1 LKGDGKMLF
10 EINDLSL
17 VYKSKTEEFF
27 ALSNVSFKVDKNT
40 MFGIFGP
47 SGSGKSSLL
56 YVLSGLRKPT
66 SGEIIYKGKSFLK
79 LSDTERNQ
87 IRKKEFQFI
96 FQQFFLIPYLNVLE
110 NVLVS
115 ISISGGNKD
124 VVMEILEKLELKD
137 KIKRFPYELS
147 IGERQ
152 RVAVARALVTNA
164 EVIFADEPTAS
175 LNTDLGLK
183 VVTLLSEYKK
193 KGTIILIT
201 HDNVMIEK
209 CDKIVNLRDGKII

>member
-1 LKGDGKMLF
+1 MLF
-10 EINDLSL
+10 EVNNLSL
-17 VYKSKTEEFF
+17 VYKSKTEEFS
-27 ALSNVSFKVDKNT
+27 ALKDVSFKVDKNV

-56 YVLSGLRKPT
+56 YVLSGLRRPT
-66 SGEIIYKGKSFLK
+66 TGEIIYKGKEFLK
-79 LSDTERNQ
+79 LSDTERNL

-115 ISISGGNKD
+115 ISISGGERDIVMD
-124 VVMEILEKLELKD
+124 VLEKLELKD

-152 RVAVARALVTNA
+152 RVAVARAIVTNA

-175 LNTDLGLK
+175 LNTELGLK
-183 VVTLLSEYKK
+183 VVDILSEYKK
-193 KGTIILIT
+193 KGTVILIT
-201 HDNVMIEK
+201 HDSVMIEK
-209 CDKIVNLRDGKII
+209 CDKIVNLRDGKIIN

>member
-1 LKGDGKMLF
+1 MLF
-10 EINDLSL
+10 EVNNLSL
-17 VYKSKTEEFF
+17 VYKSKTEEFS
-27 ALSNVSFKVDKNT
+27 ALKDVSFKVDKNV

-56 YVLSGLRKPT
+56 YVLSGLRRPT
-66 SGEIIYKGKSFLK
+66 SGEIIYKGKEFLK
-79 LSDTERNQ
+79 LSDTERNL
-87 IRKKEFQFI
+87 IRRKEFQFI

-115 ISISGGNKD
+115 ISISGGDRDIVMD
-124 VVMEILEKLELKD
+124 VLEKLELKD

-152 RVAVARALVTNA
+152 RVAVARAIVTNA

-175 LNTDLGLK
+175 LNTELGLK
-183 VVTLLSEYKK
+183 VVDILSEYKK
-193 KGTIILIT
+193 KGTVILIT
-201 HDNVMIEK
+201 HDSVMIEK
-209 CDKIVNLRDGKII
+209 CDKIVNLRDGKIICRS